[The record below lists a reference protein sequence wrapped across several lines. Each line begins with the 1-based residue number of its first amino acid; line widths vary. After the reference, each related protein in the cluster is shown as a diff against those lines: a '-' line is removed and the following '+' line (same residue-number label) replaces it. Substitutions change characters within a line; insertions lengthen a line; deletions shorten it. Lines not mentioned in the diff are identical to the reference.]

1 MRILLVEDDRSLQR
15 TLVRLF
21 KTQNFAVD
29 ATAFGKEASFLA
41 KTNDYDVVVLDIMLP
56 DIDGYEVCRQ
66 IRKEGVKTPV
76 MMLTALDDVGNKIK
90 GLDTGADDYLP
101 KPFHA
106 GELLARVRAL
116 ARRLSDE
123 KTSVLQLAD
132 LELDA
137 SARKAFRGGKDLK
150 LSAKEFALL
159 EYLLMNRKRIV
170 TRGEMAEHV
179 WDLNFD
185 PRSNVIDA
193 FIKLLRKKVDAGHK
207 LKLIRTVRGI
217 GYTIS
222 SDDEK

>member
-15 TLVRLF
+15 TLIRLF

-29 ATAFGKEASFLA
+29 ATPSGKEAAFLA

-56 DIDGYEVCRQ
+56 DIDGYEVCREL
-66 IRKEGVKTPV
+66 REEGVKTPI
-76 MMLTALDDVGNKIK
+76 MMLTALDEVGSRIR
-90 GLDTGADDYLP
+90 GLDTGADDYLA

-116 ARRLSDE
+116 SRRLSEE
-123 KTSVLQLAD
+123 KTTVLRISD
-132 LELDA
+132 LELDSA
-137 SARKAFRGGKDLK
+137 ARKAFRNGKDLK
-150 LSAKEFALL
+150 LSAKEFSLL
-159 EYLLMNRKRIV
+159 EYLLLNQKRIV
-170 TRGEMAEHV
+170 TRSEISEHV

-185 PRSNVIDA
+185 PKSNVIDA
-193 FIKLLRKKVDAGHK
+193 FIKLLRRKVDSHSD

-222 SDDEK
+222 AEE

>member
-123 KTSVLQLAD
+123 KTSVLQLSD